1 MKKLDEY
8 LDILIS
14 EIYPLLMKGRL
25 LALVLTLIFS
35 AASAIAAPNPKSGA
49 SCAKKGLSKTYK
61 GKQYTCIKSG
71 KKLVWSKGVI
81 VKSASGNTSPSTT
94 PIPTPTPTPTLTQNP
109 IPTPTP
115 TPTPSKT
122 LSFAERWNA
131 TGSSALTILEKAF
144 PAKPSVF
151 PKVEIIWRYSDAVNV
166 KIREEIAKHYSQT
179 AEFWSAY
186 TKIDGQLQVIVG
198 TLDDIEF
205 VCKWRDFH
213 LQMNHQGC
221 VNSFRTDKTRLWD
234 AHTTQQGGK
243 ATDFYFMTAPSTL
256 TVIDFLPRVQHEFYH
271 NVQHAQTNRY
281 KSIFPCWVEEA
292 GAEYF
297 GALVASKGDPETFI
311 KLRYFS
317 VASNVGKIRN
327 SISSKEFWREWLLST
342 DMTSVKSGSSDWGCA
357 PVQMEGIY
365 HYGLLAT
372 EYLNQELGI
381 PGILALYRDAGTLGW
396 DKAIEKAFNKPKAT
410 IYEDIA
416 IYMDKEYRITV
427 AQTWARD
434 RCVREERSLQCA
446 SGL

>member
-1 MKKLDEY
+1 
-8 LDILIS
+8 
-14 EIYPLLMKGRL
+14 
-25 LALVLTLIFS
+25 V
-35 AASAIAAPNPKSGA
+35 
-49 SCAKKGLSKTYK
+49 
-61 GKQYTCIKSG
+61 
-71 KKLVWSKGVI
+71 
-81 VKSASGNTSPSTT
+81 
-94 PIPTPTPTPTLTQNP
+94 
-109 IPTPTP
+109 
-115 TPTPSKT
+115 
-122 LSFAERWNA
+122 AERWNA
-131 TGSSALTILEKAF
+131 TGSSALTILEKSF
-144 PAKPSVF
+144 PAKPSAF
-151 PKVEIIWRYSDAVNV
+151 PKVEIIWRYSDAVNI
-166 KIREEIAKHYSQT
+166 KIREEIAKHYAQT

-186 TKIDGQLQVIVG
+186 TKIEGQLQVIVG

-327 SISSKEFWREWLLST
+327 SNSSKEFWRDWLIST

>member
-1 MKKLDEY
+1 
-8 LDILIS
+8 
-14 EIYPLLMKGRL
+14 MKGRL
-25 LALVLTLIFS
+25 LALVLTLILS

>member
-1 MKKLDEY
+1 
-8 LDILIS
+8 
-14 EIYPLLMKGRL
+14 MKGRL

-131 TGSSALTILEKAF
+131 TGSSALTILEQAF

-327 SISSKEFWREWLLST
+327 SNSSKEFWRDWLIST

>member
-1 MKKLDEY
+1 
-8 LDILIS
+8 
-14 EIYPLLMKGRL
+14 MKGRL